1 MDAFVTIH
9 KQKKVGTISLHDREI
24 KEITSL
30 LENGT
35 NVFLCGAAG
44 VGKTYILNKI
54 LDESNSIELYDEVL
68 QKKDLFLS
76 TIKNS
81 NMYAYIDD
89 YESDTAYKSIVE
101 TVCNGGHI
109 TKKPLLVTS
118 KNVHMLPNF
127 KLVFVPKRKP
137 ETIQWLNKNH
147 PRSKIASEQC
157 KGNIGNYF
165 SYLEFSDDKDIFK
178 SPKEIIED
186 LLCVPGTIDINE
198 TIHEHGHVW
207 GSVHEN
213 YLGTDTDHYDKIMDS
228 LVHADLYDTE
238 LYKGEW
244 DFMPYFVLNAIK
256 IPKIYMKNL
265 LEKDAIRPGSAWT
278 KYGNQKMRE
287 QKIRSIQVRSHTNMK
302 HHEFMLLREYAQKGD
317 VSMFSEYNLTPQD
330 FDVMNHLGLHNKL
343 KQREVTK
350 IKKLI
355 KDVCTE

>member
-302 HHEFMLLREYAQKGD
+302 HHEFMLLREYAKNGD

-350 IKKLI
+350 IKKMI

>member
-1 MDAFVTIH
+1 
-9 KQKKVGTISLHDREI
+9 
-24 KEITSL
+24 
-30 LENGT
+30 
-35 NVFLCGAAG
+35 
-44 VGKTYILNKI
+44 
-54 LDESNSIELYDEVL
+54 
-68 QKKDLFLS
+68 
-76 TIKNS
+76 
-81 NMYAYIDD
+81 
-89 YESDTAYKSIVE
+89 
-101 TVCNGGHI
+101 
-109 TKKPLLVTS
+109 
-118 KNVHMLPNF
+118 
-127 KLVFVPKRKP
+127 VFVPKRKP